1 LRVALS
7 LSVSVQATRAISISN
22 FPRRKKKMS
31 KRQEIREKRQKQQLT
46 QRITI
51 GVIVLVGA
59 LLVAFALILPSLN
72 QAPIQTAELKA
83 RPQADFNRMGDPN
96 APITITEF
104 SDYKCGHCATFAL
117 QTEPQ
122 LIEEFIATGQVHFV
136 YRSMGGWSPQSLL
149 AIEASYCAGDEN
161 KFWEFHDLVF
171 INQPSTF
178 NNSLMNQFARELG
191 LDESAF
197 NACLTSGKY
206 TDLANQD
213 GLDGSGLGVQGTP
226 TFIFT
231 DTATG
236 EEFARLPGNYPVSAF
251 REEIQKYLDSKGN

>member
-1 LRVALS
+1 
-7 LSVSVQATRAISISN
+7 
-22 FPRRKKKMS
+22 MS
-31 KRQEIREKRQKQQLT
+31 KRQEIREKRHKQQVT

-72 QAPIQTAELKA
+72 QEPINTVDLKP

-117 QTEPQ
+117 QTEPLLVEQ
-122 LIEEFIATGQVHFV
+122 YVATGQVLFV

-178 NNSLMNQFARELG
+178 NNSLMNQFASELG
-191 LDESAF
+191 LDEAAF
-197 NACLTSGKY
+197 NSCLTSGKY
-206 TDLANQD
+206 RALANQD
-213 GLDGSGLGVQGTP
+213 GLDGGELGVQGTP

-231 DTATG
+231 DTVTG
-236 EEFARLPGNYPVSAF
+236 EEFARLPGNYPISAF
-251 REEIQKYLDSKGN
+251 QEAIDAYLASSGN